1 MSSCFKGWKLE
12 NLLQGRSIGV
22 SGCSPWPA
30 GSNTERTRNLGSLVA
45 VTGQGFPNR
54 IQLNQAWLQKYKVL
68 LFASGRL
75 NWTNSLAFM
84 KTWYCSTALVLPGS
98 LRAAS
103 EIQLMSQP
111 SFVRMSLDCLKE
123 TALPGI
129 GAYHFHNSD
138 ITKLTQTYG
147 GTYFRYIHVLWLQ
160 ATRNVRILANIPKQ
174 VPEHI
179 KSLPNWSSVSYS
191 PHLYTR

>member
-68 LFASGRL
+68 QSKWSTKLDKFISFDK
-75 NWTNSLAFM
+75 SLV
-84 KTWYCSTALVLPGS
+84 LVLPGS

-103 EIQLMSQP
+103 ELQLMSQP
-111 SFVRMSLDCLKE
+111 SFVRMSLDCRKE

-129 GAYHFHNSD
+129 GAYHFHNRD
-138 ITKLTQTYG
+138 ITKLTQTSG
-147 GTYFRYIHVLWLQ
+147 GTYFRYIHAFWLQ
-160 ATRNVRILANIPKQ
+160 ATRKVRILANIPKQ
-174 VPEHI
+174 VPEQSRTHQI
-179 KSLPNWSSVSYS
+179 SAQLKLSFRFPSF
-191 PHLYTR
+191 TR

>member
-1 MSSCFKGWKLE
+1 MSSCFKGCKLQ

-22 SGCSPWPA
+22 SGSPWPA
-30 GSNTERTRNLGSLVA
+30 GSNTGRTRNLGSLVA

-68 LFASGRL
+68 QSKWSTKLDKFRAAL
-75 NWTNSLAFM
+75 M

-98 LRAAS
+98 FRAAS